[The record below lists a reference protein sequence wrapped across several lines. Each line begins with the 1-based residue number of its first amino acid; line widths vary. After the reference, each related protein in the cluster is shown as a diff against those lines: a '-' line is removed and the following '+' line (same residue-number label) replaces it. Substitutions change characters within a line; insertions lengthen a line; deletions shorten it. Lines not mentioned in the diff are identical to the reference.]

1 MFKTSFAVTYSL
13 SGKHTGEYGAD
24 CLILPVAHVMSGDL
38 VGHRWQSSLP
48 FLRCGAQTLHKY
60 FPPQKHV
67 RQLCSTDPG
76 YKKHLSGFPPL
87 PAALWRHRHI
97 KTRGMINDALSHECW
112 LPYSAAGKKKSKQFW
127 YFSKTINIVL
137 WMTLFSNVGNPCF
150 NSLWLS
156 ERYNGNSAIQCNMRK
171 K

>member
-1 MFKTSFAVTYSL
+1 MKLSNFVFKTSFAVTYSL
-13 SGKHTGEYGAD
+13 SGKHMGEYSAD
-24 CLILPVAHVMSGDL
+24 CLILPVVHVMSGDP

-87 PAALWRHRHI
+87 PAALWRHKHI
-97 KTRGMINDALSHECW
+97 KTGGMINDALSHECW
-112 LPYSAAGKKKSKQFW
+112 LSYSAAGKKKNQNNFDIFKRPLILYSEW
-127 YFSKTINIVL
+127 HYFPMLVTPAL
-137 WMTLFSNVGNPCF
+137 TLS
-150 NSLWLS
+150 
-156 ERYNGNSAIQCNMRK
+156 I
-171 K
+171 